1 MQPMSPAAARNLWI
15 GSMTFASIAT
25 TLVLACATPFPALA
39 ALAALYVPRKAGII
53 LMLAAWSASQAVG
66 YCLLDYSLTAQN
78 AGWAFTLALAAVAAL
93 LVADRAVSALPNQ
106 SSFARLVIAYI
117 AAFVGFKL
125 VVLIG
130 AVAMNAGYGAFTP
143 DILLRQ
149 FVRYALILG
158 GLRLFQLLLE
168 SGGLLRR
175 DLRAAA

>member
-1 MQPMSPAAARNLWI
+1 MPHPYPHPRKAKVCLSMQPMSPAAARNLWI

-78 AGWAFTLALAAVAAL
+78 AGWAVTLALAA
-93 LVADRAVSALPNQ
+93 
-106 SSFARLVIAYI
+106 I